1 MGTTIRDVAQ
11 AANVSIGTVSRALKN
26 QPGLSESTR
35 ARIVDVARTLGYDFG
50 QLRPRIRRLT
60 FLLHRQHNN
69 FAASPFFSHVLHGVE
84 DACREHSI
92 VPALLT
98 AGPADDTIRQLRVHA
113 PDAIAVAGFVEPE
126 MLGALVALQRP
137 LVLID
142 LWAPGLRSVNI
153 DNLAGAALAMNHLFA
168 MGRRRVAFIG
178 GSLAHFSIAQ
188 RALGYRR
195 AFFEAGLLFDPS
207 LEVTIDAGL
216 DPDTGAA
223 LAMERLLDSTRGAP
237 PDAVFAYNDAAALAA
252 MRVCQMRGLR
262 VPEDIAIVGFDDI
275 AGAVHAVPSLSTIA
289 VDKEALGRRGVELL
303 LDEAPAVT
311 EICLPVQLV
320 ARGSTTTGE
329 AHPAASGAPAT
340 PATPGTRATRDAQA
354 DPRMTERPAAPDAS
368 ADAALACAATDDAN
382 AETASAVAPSSRGTA
397 ARAALKPR

>member
-26 QPGLSESTR
+26 QPGLSEATR
-35 ARIVDVARTLGYDFG
+35 TRIVEVARSLGYDCG

-84 DACREHSI
+84 DACREHGI

-98 AGPADDTIRQLRVHA
+98 AGPADDTVQQLRLHA

-126 MLGALVALQRP
+126 MLNALVALQRP

-153 DNLAGAALAMNHLFA
+153 DNAAGAALAMHHLFSL
-168 MGRRRVAFIG
+168 GRRRVAFIG
-178 GSLAHFSIAQ
+178 GSLAHYSIAQ

-207 LEVTIDAGL
+207 LETTIDGGL
-216 DPDTGAA
+216 DPDTGASQ
-223 LAMERLLDSTRGAP
+223 AMQRLLDTARQRGAAR

-252 MRVCQMRGLR
+252 MRVCQSHGLR
-262 VPEDIAIVGFDDI
+262 VPEDIAIIGFDDI
-275 AGAVHAVPSLSTIA
+275 AGASHASPALSTIA

-303 LDEAPAVT
+303 LEETPEFQPPVQ
-311 EICLPVQLV
+311 EIVLPVRLIER
-320 ARGSTTTGE
+320 AST
-329 AHPAASGAPAT
+329 AMP
-340 PATPGTRATRDAQA
+340 
-354 DPRMTERPAAPDAS
+354 
-368 ADAALACAATDDAN
+368 ALATQAQST
-382 AETASAVAPSSRGTA
+382 
-397 ARAALKPR
+397 

>member
-35 ARIVDVARTLGYDFG
+35 SRIVQVARALGYDCG

-84 DACREHSI
+84 DACREHGI

-98 AGPADDTIRQLRVHA
+98 AGPADDTIRQLRLHA

-126 MLGALVALQRP
+126 MLAALVALQRP

-142 LWAPGLRSVNI
+142 LWAAGLRSVNI

-168 MGRRRVAFIG
+168 TGRRRVAFIG

-223 LAMERLLDSTRGAP
+223 RAMERLLIATRGAP

-252 MRVCQMRGLR
+252 MRVCQQRGLR
-262 VPEDIAIVGFDDI
+262 VPEDVAVIGFDDI
-275 AGAVHAVPSLSTIA
+275 AGAAHAVPSLSTIA

-303 LDEAPAVT
+303 LEEAPDVS
-311 EICLPVQLV
+311 EICLPVQLIV
-320 ARGSTTTGE
+320 RGSTSGA
-329 AHPAASGAPAT
+329 AHPEAE
-340 PATPGTRATRDAQA
+340 GTRGAQQ
-354 DPRMTERPAAPDAS
+354 PQTQTQTQSTERTAAT
-368 ADAALACAATDDAN
+368 LACAAADEAN
-382 AETASAVAPSSRGTA
+382 AGSAVAPPSRGA
-397 ARAALKPR
+397 ATRAALKPR

>member
-26 QPGLSESTR
+26 QPGLSEATR
-35 ARIVDVARTLGYDFG
+35 ERVVEVARSLGYDVA

-84 DACREHSI
+84 DACRERAI

-98 AGPADDTIRQLRVHA
+98 AGPADDTVQQLRLHA

-126 MLGALVALQRP
+126 MLAALVALQRP

-142 LWAPGLRSVNI
+142 LWAQGLRSVNV
-153 DNLAGAALAMNHLFA
+153 DNAAGAALAMQHLFA
-168 MGRRRVAFIG
+168 LGRRRIAFIG

-195 AFFEAGLLFDPS
+195 AFFEAGMLFDPS
-207 LEVTIDAGL
+207 LETTIDGGL

-223 LAMERLLDSTRGAP
+223 LAMQRLIDAARAESRPP
-237 PDAVFAYNDAAALAA
+237 PDALFAYNDAAALAA
-252 MRVCQMRGLR
+252 LRVCTANGLR
-262 VPEDIAIVGFDDI
+262 VPEDIAIIGFDDI
-275 AGAVHAVPSLSTIA
+275 PGATHVSPALSTIA

-303 LDEAPAVT
+303 LEETPAEN
-311 EICLPVQLV
+311 EIRLPVRLV
-320 ARGSTTTGE
+320 ARASTLGAAAAPSIDISADTARATGLQTRIE
-329 AHPAASGAPAT
+329 PPPPALAAAAPKPGGDGVKSAKPAKSAKPKHPAPAT
-340 PATPGTRATRDAQA
+340 EAPQKTR
-354 DPRMTERPAAPDAS
+354 
-368 ADAALACAATDDAN
+368 
-382 AETASAVAPSSRGTA
+382 
-397 ARAALKPR
+397 

>member
-26 QPGLSESTR
+26 QSGLSESTR
-35 ARIVDVARTLGYDFG
+35 ARIVEVARALGYDCA

-84 DACREHSI
+84 DACREHGI

-98 AGPADDTIRQLRVHA
+98 AGPADDTIRQLRLHA

-126 MLGALVALQRP
+126 TLGALVALQRP

-142 LWAPGLRSVNI
+142 LWAPDLRSVNI
-153 DNLAGAALAMNHLFA
+153 DNVAGATLAMNHLFA

-223 LAMERLLDSTRGAP
+223 RAMAHLLDETRGAA

-252 MRVCQMRGLR
+252 MRVCQSRGLR
-262 VPEDIAIVGFDDI
+262 VPEDIAIIGFDDI
-275 AGAVHAVPSLSTIA
+275 AGAAHAVPSLSTIA
-289 VDKEALGRRGVELL
+289 VDKETLGRRGVELL
-303 LDEAPAVT
+303 LEEAPSVT
-311 EICLPVQLV
+311 EIFLPVQLI
-320 ARGSTTTGE
+320 ARGSTT
-329 AHPAASGAPAT
+329 AKVLPAT
-340 PATPGTRATRDAQA
+340 EGTRTTQPDL
-354 DPRMTERPAAPDAS
+354 RMTDHPSAPNAALTC
-368 ADAALACAATDDAN
+368 ADADDAI
-382 AETASAVAPSSRGTA
+382 AEDTAAARATRGTA